1 VSTSRILVLSASYGE
16 GHNSA
21 ARALQAA
28 FGEIPGVEVRMEDLF
43 NEVAPR
49 FDRLSRKGYLGLINH
64 APWAWKAAYSWL
76 DRSSVATHLFEG
88 LFAHRAAL
96 LRHVETF
103 RPHAVC
109 STYPVYAWLFAQL
122 RRRGVALPPIY
133 TVVTDALTINSLW
146 YRAPAERWFV
156 TDEGSA
162 AALHRVGLPPARVT
176 VSGFPVALNFA
187 DRAADL
193 VPPEVAAGVSQ
204 RILYMINSGN
214 ASVLETT
221 ERLIRQPGREVTIT
235 AGRNEELRKK
245 LVRMAQGAPARVEV
259 LGWTKRVPELLMT
272 HHLVISKAG
281 GATTQESINAL
292 CPMIV
297 NQIFPGQEEG
307 NWELLKTHGAGA
319 YAETPD
325 AIAQTVDAAFAHGGA
340 QLARWRQALKTLAR
354 PAAARSIAR
363 QVLDERAAAALVQD
377 AGRSR
382 RSESPMSAT

>member
-1 VSTSRILVLSASYGE
+1 
-16 GHNSA
+16 
-21 ARALQAA
+21 
-28 FGEIPGVEVRMEDLF
+28 
-43 NEVAPR
+43 
-49 FDRLSRKGYLGLINH
+49 
-64 APWAWKAAYSWL
+64 
-76 DRSSVATHLFEG
+76 
-88 LFAHRAAL
+88 
-96 LRHVETF
+96 
-103 RPHAVC
+103 
-109 STYPVYAWLFAQL
+109 
-122 RRRGVALPPIY
+122 
-133 TVVTDALTINSLW
+133 VVTDALTINSLW

-259 LGWTKRVPELLMT
+259 LGWTQRVPELLMT

-297 NQIFPGQEEG
+297 NQIVPGQEEG